1 MEPEKISRM
10 IHEPEYRFI
19 PREIAFKQS
28 GIHHSGKGGE
38 RIYHNQGG
46 AGVSTSVGGIGERLL
61 KKNKKTRLL
70 AS

>member
-1 MEPEKISRM
+1 MESEKISRM
-10 IHEPEYRFI
+10 MHEPECRFM
-19 PREIAFKQS
+19 PREIAFKQL
-28 GIHHSGKGGE
+28 GIHHSGRGGE

-46 AGVSTSVGGIGERLL
+46 DGVSTSVGGIGGRLL

>member
-1 MEPEKISRM
+1 MV
-10 IHEPEYRFI
+10 HEPGCGLI

-28 GIHHSGKGGE
+28 GIHHSGRGGE

-46 AGVSTSVGGIGERLL
+46 DGVSTSVGGIGGRLL